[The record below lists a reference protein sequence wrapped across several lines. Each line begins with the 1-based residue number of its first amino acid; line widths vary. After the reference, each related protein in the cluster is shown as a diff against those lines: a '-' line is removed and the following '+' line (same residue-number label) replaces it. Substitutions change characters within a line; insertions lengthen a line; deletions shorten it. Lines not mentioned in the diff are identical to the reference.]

1 MALFIGKQECSV
13 DDKRRFSL
21 PTKFRDFF
29 PGRPSDSRGQPAVL
43 LPWYQGAVAILPL
56 SYWEELENRIG
67 LLDTAIPKY
76 AGILN
81 MVLVRAERTET
92 DPEGRLTLTP
102 EQVAW
107 MRLEA
112 GKKSRVVVAGQS
124 RVLAVWNVDE
134 HGEVIRTGNN
144 PAERTADDLNY
155 EKALEELMVVS
166 GEQWERF
173 RMSASRSDTNT
184 DPED

>member
-1 MALFIGKQECSV
+1 VDLFIGKQECSV

-21 PTKFRDFF
+21 PPKFRDFF

-56 SYWEELENRIG
+56 PYWNELETRIG

-81 MVLVRAERTET
+81 MVLARAERVET

-102 EQVAW
+102 EQLVW
-107 MRLEA
+107 MRLEP
-112 GKKSRVVVAGQS
+112 GKKSRVVVASQAK
-124 RVLAVWNVDE
+124 VLAVWNVDE
-134 HGEVIRTGNN
+134 YDEVVRTGNN

-155 EKALEELMVVS
+155 EKALEELMTVS
-166 GEQWERF
+166 AKRWETYQT
-173 RMSASRSDTNT
+173 SLSRAAAPP
-184 DPED
+184 DPEA